1 MLGGGGREHALA
13 WALGREC
20 GAANVFL
27 HPGNPGALRA
37 GATALPG
44 VPVTG
49 FTAATLADAV
59 REHRID
65 VVVIGPEN
73 YLADGY
79 ADDLRARG
87 IDVVGPGRAGAELET
102 SKVFAKEFMRR
113 AGVPT
118 AGFVVVDSATA
129 MMQALPKQF
138 PAVLKLDGLAAGKG
152 VVLAA
157 NAGEAKA
164 FGERIW
170 IAKEFGPGPHR
181 VVVEDFLPGREVS
194 YLILCDGKT
203 SRALPTATDYK
214 RVGEGDRGPNTGGMG
229 SVSPS
234 PWMTDAIGRA
244 VETRVVQPIL
254 ATFAR
259 ETLDYRGILY
269 IGLMV
274 HADGTPN
281 VLEFN
286 ARFGDPETQ
295 AICLR
300 LDSGL
305 AASLAATARGRLAD
319 AAPLKV
325 KNEKS
330 VYVVA
335 AAENY
340 PATPTDGDRI
350 EGALLETAG
359 VVTFFAGV
367 KEKDGA
373 LVTGGGRVLGHGAL
387 GDDYESARHRA
398 YQAFEETR
406 WRGMHYRRDIGKFQ
420 D

>member
-1 MLGGGGREHALA
+1 MLTLVLGTGGREHAIA
-13 WALGREC
+13 WKLSQDLGPSQ
-20 GAANVFL
+20 VFL
-27 HPGNPGALRA
+27 HPGNA
-37 GATALPG
+37 GTESSG
-44 VPVTG
+44 IQ
-49 FTAATLADAV
+49 TLGDTDWKDAV
-59 REHRID
+59 AVAAKAKKLGISLI
-65 VVVIGPEN
+65 VIGPEML
-73 YLADGY
+73 LADGF
-79 ADDLRARG
+79 ADQLRERG
-87 IDVVGPGRAGAELET
+87 FLVVGPGKAAAQLEA
-102 SKVFAKEFMRR
+102 SKVFAKEFMKR

-118 AGFVVVDSATA
+118 AGFVVVDSPAA
-129 MMQALPKQF
+129 LMQALPKDF

-157 NAGEAKA
+157 NADEAQA
-164 FGERIW
+164 FADRIW
-170 IAKEFGPGPHR
+170 TAKEFGVGPHR
-181 VVVEDFLPGREVS
+181 VVVEDFLPGREIS

-203 SRALPTATDYK
+203 ARALPTATDYK
-214 RVGEGDRGPNTGGMG
+214 RVGEGDKGPNTGGMG

-234 PWMTDAIGRA
+234 PWMTDAIGRD

-259 ETLDYRGILY
+259 EKFNYRGILY
-269 IGLMV
+269 IGLMI

-300 LDSGL
+300 LDGGL
-305 AASLAATARGRLAD
+305 AASLAATARGSLAD

-325 KNEKS
+325 KADKS
-330 VYVVA
+330 VYVVG

-340 PATPTDGDRI
+340 PSAPTVGDGI
-350 EGALLETAG
+350 ENTSGPHPG
-359 VVTFFAGV
+359 VITFFAGV
-367 KEKDGA
+367 KEKDGK

-398 YQAFEETR
+398 YQGFEDTH
-406 WRGMHYRRDIGKFQ
+406 WRGMHYRRDIGKF
-420 D
+420 